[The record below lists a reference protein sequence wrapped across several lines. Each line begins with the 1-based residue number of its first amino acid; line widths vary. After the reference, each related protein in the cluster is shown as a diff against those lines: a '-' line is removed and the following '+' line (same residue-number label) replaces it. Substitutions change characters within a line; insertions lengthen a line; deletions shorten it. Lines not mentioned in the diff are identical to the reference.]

1 MYIKEITIEN
11 IRSITHLEMK
21 FPKEA
26 GWHVLI
32 GDNGSGKSSVLKGI
46 VMSIIP
52 VSNVHYN
59 KLQRK
64 EGADSLFTLMMSDKS
79 HKDLV
84 SCIYIHNNDSLT
96 MMTPFDTNKKELVLE
111 KSQEKVF
118 IVGFGPFRRFNQKEN
133 GNSDSPIIENFRSLF
148 DDNANLTESLSWL
161 QNLDYQRLEG
171 NQQAGKILEYLRDL
185 MNQGDLL
192 QNGITLKTINSK
204 GVFFQDEQGNEINIK
219 EMSDGY
225 QSILSLTFELIRQL
239 VRTFEPDEVFKNFTK
254 KEYSIASE
262 GVVLID
268 EIDAHLHPTWQ
279 VRIGQWFT
287 KYFPNIQF
295 IVTTHSPLVCRA
307 CENGTIWRLATPN
320 SDETSGE
327 ITGVEKDRLVFGN
340 ILDAYG
346 TEVFGQNVV
355 RSEQSEQKLHRLGK
369 LNIKSALGK
378 LNAEEQTER
387 LQLQKILATDAPT
400 GF

>member
-1 MYIKEITIEN
+1 MYIKAITIKN
-11 IRSITHLEMK
+11 IRSIDSLEMT
-21 FPKEA
+21 FPKAA

-32 GDNGSGKSSVLKGI
+32 GDNGSGKSSILKGI
-46 VMSIIP
+46 VMAMIP
-52 VSNVHYN
+52 VNNVHYN

-64 EGADSLFTLMMSDKS
+64 LGEESLINLYLSSYKNY
-79 HKDLV
+79 V
-84 SCIYIHNNDSLT
+84 SSIAIMKNGKIWKTSI
-96 MMTPFDTNKKELVLE
+96 FDDDNKKELVIQD
-111 KSQEKVF
+111 SQIKVF

-133 GNSDSPIIENFRSLF
+133 GSSESPIIENFRSLF

-171 NQQAGKILEYLRDL
+171 NGQAGKILDYLRKL

-239 VRTFEPDEVFKNFTK
+239 VRTFEPDEVFKNFAK

-307 CENGTIWRLATPN
+307 CENGSIWRLATPN

-327 ITGVEKDRLVFGN
+327 ITGLEKKRLVFGN

-355 RSEQSEQKLHRLGK
+355 RSEQSEEKLNRLGK

-378 LNAEEQTER
+378 LNEEEQKEK

>member
-1 MYIKEITIEN
+1 MYIKNITIIN
-11 IRSITHLEMK
+11 IRSIAHLEMN
-21 FPKEA
+21 FPKAA

-46 VMSIIP
+46 VMSMLP
-52 VSNVHYN
+52 VSNIHYN

-64 EGADSLFTLMMSDKS
+64 EGEESLFR
-79 HKDLV
+79 LV
-84 SCIYIHNNDSLT
+84 MYKYQQEFASFMIHNDGSLV
-96 MMTPFDTNKKELVLE
+96 MGTPFDTNKKELIIE

-118 IVGFGPFRRFNQKEN
+118 IIGFGPFRRFNQKDN
-133 GNSDSPIIENFRSLF
+133 GNSESAIIENFRSLF

-171 NQQAGKILEYLRDL
+171 NQQAGKILEHLRDL
-185 MNQGDLL
+185 MNQGNFL

-239 VRTFEPDEVFKNFTK
+239 VRTFEPDEVFKNFVK
-254 KEYSIASE
+254 KDYSIASE

-279 VRIGQWFT
+279 IRIGQWFT

-327 ITGVEKDRLVFGN
+327 ITGIEKDRLIFGN

-346 TEVFGQNVV
+346 TEVFGQSIT
-355 RSEQSEQKLHRLGK
+355 RSEQSEKKLNRLGK
-369 LNIKSALGK
+369 LNIKFALGK
-378 LNAEEQTER
+378 LNAEEETER
-387 LQLQKILATDAPT
+387 LELQKILVTDAPT

>member
-1 MYIKEITIEN
+1 MYIKEITIKN
-11 IRSITHLEMK
+11 IRSIDSLEMT
-21 FPKEA
+21 FPKA
-26 GWHVLI
+26 VGWHVLI

-46 VMSIIP
+46 VMSMIP
-52 VSNVHYN
+52 VTNVHYN

-64 EGADSLFTLMMSDKS
+64 QGEESLFR
-79 HKDLV
+79 LV
-84 SCIYIHNNDSLT
+84 MYKYQEEFASFMIHNDGRLV
-96 MMTPFDTNKKELVLE
+96 MGTPFDTNKKELVLE
-111 KSQEKVF
+111 KSKVKVF

-171 NQQAGKILEYLRDL
+171 NQQAGKILDYLRDL

-204 GVFFQDEQGNEINIK
+204 GVFFQDEQDNEINIK

-239 VRTFEPDEVFKNFTK
+239 IKTFDPDEVFKNFAK
-254 KEYSIASE
+254 REYSIASE
-262 GVVLID
+262 GIVLID

-327 ITGVEKDRLVFGN
+327 ITGIEKDRLVFGN

-355 RSEQSEQKLHRLGK
+355 RSEKSEQKLNRLGK

-378 LNAEEQTER
+378 LSIEEQNEK
-387 LQLQKILATDAPT
+387 LQLQKILSTDAPT